1 MTTTVRDLLDRLHEQ
16 AWTLAGANADDPA
29 DGTDPATIRRSWTRL
44 ARHATRALHHLPFA
58 AESPYRHYARVII
71 DTLEPLREDP
81 GLPGSR
87 HHQPLVQLSRTLGS
101 IADLTVPHM
110 HVVDDDGATGLQ
122 ASILAAV
129 YCAARWSIPR
139 MDIPPKNR
147 PSRAAFGLRKL
158 MVLAEP
164 FAALPPGQ
172 RNPNLEDLFVSRSS
186 EPGLDAALIRWRHV
200 VDEQLADRYTLTANA
215 FQTIAADCAI
225 VTAAAIVSIRHA
237 GPASLAIP
245 EHHESA
251 LTALQRAHSRW
262 TALSTWP
269 EGLFLGG
276 RTSKDLRTASIGLQ
290 AEVSALLRTESGWA
304 GAEQLWER
312 TTPAGLLAQTRR
324 GIATVA
330 GIASAYSNA
339 MTDHTIGRERPWMKA
354 TMVPA
359 VHRNGFANRAA
370 ARDGWTPIP
379 ETMTAGIHAQLAID
393 TFAASQ
399 CARAA
404 RDALQAANGP
414 EPHSAPRSIAIQSGR
429 LVLRELSRW
438 EQVQGTPGAGGPHMT
453 AAAAAHRRARGKSA
467 SPSI

>member
-16 AWTLAGANADDPA
+16 AWTLAGADPDDA
-29 DGTDPATIRRSWTRL
+29 TDGSAPATIRRSWTRL
-44 ARHATRALHHLPFA
+44 ARHTTRALQHLPFA

-87 HHQPLVQLSRTLGS
+87 HHQPLVQLSRTLGA
-101 IADLTVPHM
+101 IADLTAPHM

-129 YCAARWSIPR
+129 YCAARWSTPR

-147 PSRAAFGLRKL
+147 PSRAAFALRKL
-158 MVLAEP
+158 MALAEP

-172 RNPNLEDLFVSRSS
+172 RNPNLEDLYAAQTS

-200 VDEQLADRYTLTANA
+200 VDEQLAGRYTLTANA

-225 VTAAAIVSIRHA
+225 LTAAAIVSLRHA
-237 GPASLAIP
+237 GPAALAIP
-245 EHHESA
+245 EHHQPA
-251 LTALQRAHSRW
+251 LAALGDAHTSW
-262 TALSTWP
+262 TGLSTWP

-276 RTSKDLRTASIGLQ
+276 RTSKDLRAASTNLR
-290 AEVSALLRTESGWA
+290 AEVSALLRTNNGWA
-304 GAEQLWER
+304 DAEQLWER
-312 TTPAGLLAQTRR
+312 TTPADLLAQTRR
-324 GIATVA
+324 SIATVA

-339 MTDHTIGRERPWMKA
+339 LTDHTIGRERPWIRA

-359 VHRNGFANRAA
+359 AHRNGFANQAA

-393 TFAASQ
+393 GFAACQ
-399 CARAA
+399 NARAA

-414 EPHSAPRSIAIQSGR
+414 ESHSAPRSISIQSGR
-429 LVLRELSRW
+429 LTLLESAGWEHVSPRPALDARRSLVDVPVASFPSR
-438 EQVQGTPGAGGPHMT
+438 
-453 AAAAAHRRARGKSA
+453 
-467 SPSI
+467 SIGRP